1 MLSWIS
7 RACKVSQR
15 RWKPFPD
22 ASLYRAMTHKEA
34 VDLFSS
40 NDLIGIGMEADKVRQ
55 KLHPESV
62 VTYAVEGEFDL
73 AHSGNVAA
81 ACERAE
87 RLRAL
92 GASSISLRGMLPSKA
107 DVNMLATLVQVLT
120 HAGIGVTGFSPQ
132 QCAALAQKGN
142 LPLES
147 TMAQLR
153 DAGLQSINSGP
164 VDTRNE
170 QSAGLWREAHKA
182 AHKAGMKTSARVEFG
197 TGDTATQR
205 LNALESVGRLQ
216 DETGGFVSLS
226 VTFREGAAEE
236 PTAIEYLKSLAVARL
251 YLPGILNCE
260 NSWRGAGLKV
270 CQLGLRFGSND
281 LGRIEVIDSAAD
293 HRSLTGITAGELR
306 RLIRDA
312 GFLPKERTT
321 DYSAYFL
328 T

>member
-7 RACKVSQR
+7 RDCKISPR
-15 RWKPFPD
+15 RWKQFPN
-22 ASLYRAMTHKEA
+22 AGLNRAMTYKEA

-73 AHSGNVAA
+73 AHAGNVAG

-92 GASSISLRGMLPSKA
+92 GASSAILRGTLPGEGNIK
-107 DVNMLATLVQVLT
+107 MLAALVRVLMD
-120 HAGIGVTGFSPQ
+120 AGVGVTGLSPQ

-142 LPLES
+142 LSLES
-147 TMAQLR
+147 TIAQLR
-153 DAGLQSINSGP
+153 EAGLQSISSDP
-164 VDTRNE
+164 LDTGSE
-170 QSAGLWREAHKA
+170 QSAGLWREAHQA
-182 AHKAGMKTSARVEFG
+182 AHQAGMKTSARVEFG
-197 TGDTATQR
+197 AGDTAAQR
-205 LNALESVGRLQ
+205 LDALDSIGRLQ
-216 DETGGFVSLS
+216 DETGGFIALS
-226 VTFREGAAEE
+226 VTFREGTAEE
-236 PTAIEYLKSLAVARL
+236 PTAVEYLKSLALARL
-251 YLPGILNCE
+251 YVPGILHCE
-260 NSWRGAGLKV
+260 NSWRGAGLKL

-281 LGRIEVIDSAAD
+281 LGSIEVIDSPAR
-293 HRSLTGITAGELR
+293 HRSQAGIAPGELR

-312 GFLPKERTT
+312 GFLPKERTA

-328 T
+328 N